1 MRTNPLIQ
9 DPPTGRMRRRLTPFL
24 TRDRLSLLNFLEWW
38 RWKPRPQNVQD
49 FWSLSP
55 GRKPQNTLPLGTNHD
70 WEGKRLRQLK
80 GEAVCLLHF
89 LLAVYLR
96 VWYKHVVRKRETK
109 KLNVLQCL
117 LGLTFIVLSQG
128 LEVLFL
134 VQGDSSFKRLCLL
147 CFPAPNLVVLACIG
161 M

>member
-1 MRTNPLIQ
+1 M
-9 DPPTGRMRRRLTPFL
+9 
-24 TRDRLSLLNFLEWW
+24 
-38 RWKPRPQNVQD
+38 
-49 FWSLSP
+49 
-55 GRKPQNTLPLGTNHD
+55 
-70 WEGKRLRQLK
+70 
-80 GEAVCLLHF
+80 LHF